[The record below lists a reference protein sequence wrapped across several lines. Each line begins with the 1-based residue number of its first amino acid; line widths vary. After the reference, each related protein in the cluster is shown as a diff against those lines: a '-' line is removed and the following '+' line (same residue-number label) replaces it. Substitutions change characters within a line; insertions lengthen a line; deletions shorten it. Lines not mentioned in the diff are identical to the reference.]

1 MIGSS
6 GRESGRGC
14 GGWGSVHSSGPNSAD
29 LISGIRKSRAGIR
42 KYQAGIRKSQAH
54 IRKSRASIPK
64 VSGRHSKVSGRH
76 IPKVSGR
83 HPESLCDPVRY
94 TYTPQIQVLILCVV
108 KPATL
113 TDDPA
118 CRNSYETIP
127 QLLQTIPQQTIP
139 QQTIPQLLQ
148 TIPQLL
154 QTIPQLL
161 QTTPQRL
168 QTTTHAPLCSVLSMH
183 HIRPALGVPAH
194 LLHTRCISRTPD
206 ASLARSARLSHARR
220 VSRNIQDASLA
231 H

>member
-1 MIGSS
+1 M
-6 GRESGRGC
+6 
-14 GGWGSVHSSGPNSAD
+14 HSSGPNSAD

-42 KYQAGIRKSQAH
+42 KSQAGIRKSRAH

-161 QTTPQRL
+161 QTFPQLLQTIPQLLQTTPQRL